1 MANKSLTQSFSSNSV
16 SQSTALRLWSEIKT
30 VSIPWHKHF
39 TPAQI
44 KVILAVASESS
55 STMACSWRSI
65 ETLISVAMGLA
76 QIGLSEKY
84 SQRNG
89 SFTLDIRM
97 PSRRKSKMI
106 GWMKKCLVIL
116 DERLDDLNG
125 VRIANYKG
133 GSGVLEDYS
142 HRFEEGKD
150 NESDRQQLTMD
161 VDVVEDSQPNQG
173 MEIEQHVL
181 AQTCADKKLQI
192 TSIISSDKVRV
203 EGISASSEE
212 WVEYNMKVA
221 KEVYDNAESDQFVER
236 GLNKSYPYVQS
247 RDTSKDMSVILKN
260 GGRQM
265 RMDVTSIEVY
275 QVNGNGNEG
284 AIIRFNF

>member
-1 MANKSLTQSFSSNSV
+1 
-16 SQSTALRLWSEIKT
+16 
-30 VSIPWHKHF
+30 
-39 TPAQI
+39 
-44 KVILAVASESS
+44 
-55 STMACSWRSI
+55 
-65 ETLISVAMGLA
+65 
-76 QIGLSEKY
+76 
-84 SQRNG
+84 
-89 SFTLDIRM
+89 
-97 PSRRKSKMI
+97 MI

-142 HRFEEGKD
+142 LSKHGGFLCTTSTFSQLIADAPFGRCEQLPSLHFVKVDITKIADKDLPDIHEYFQTHDIDQCEYIYCYYQPLIQAHRFEEGKD

-161 VDVVEDSQPNQG
+161 VDVVEPNQG